1 MLAITEH
8 KSTSSRSRPSL
19 SGRQR
24 DILALLAEGKSNK
37 EIADELAIG
46 YGTVKQHLFVL
57 FRKLNVTNRAKAV
70 LVATQLMKGMSP
82 EDLAKDAKKS
92 KGRNVD
98 GAQYV
103 WRLVT
108 AVSVFVPDTSLSSPG
123 EIALRD
129 QYLSALKE
137 EAVNLVDALDGKFLS
152 LPYGGML
159 AWFGHPV
166 AHLDDAD
173 RAVFL
178 AQHLQNWSKDFYQKH
193 PDPSEQSLQK
203 FVGIGVASHPEVVA
217 DKAPELFG
225 ADAFRMA
232 AMLARYSSGVGRP
245 FADGLTQK
253 LAPLCVPWLAVKS
266 NNQDLLA
273 QKVRLGKVAAIGS
286 DELSLPEVAKRFGGL
301 PFLAPIFQTVNDGVA
316 QWLSVESWPPNS
328 ATLLIDVIGNLA
340 KSRGYQT
347 LRLRTPSQNRRD
359 RFLTSFSI
367 QSETGLDEEFRI
379 EDSAS
384 TSGGERLAAIL
395 AAHSQ
400 RQPLV
405 IQLYGLKALEAFKLV
420 LGDRGIDRLASRQIL
435 IVAANLQETGTPQTS
450 VRLLGPRP
458 VQMPFS
464 RVFTLAMPVIDAF
477 PEGIRV
483 DLRAMLDSLS
493 DPSRAFVMKYAQNSE
508 VEIEEVF
515 TVLAMPHHQSQ
526 ACLQELT
533 AIGLLNTKTGGGF
546 EFRDRSTLEAI
557 QRLSVSLAAG

>member
-1 MLAITEH
+1 MLVTAEH
-8 KSTSSRSRPSL
+8 KSASKPRTSL

-37 EIADELAIG
+37 EIADELSIG

-70 LVATQLMKGMSP
+70 LVAAQLMKGVSP
-82 EDLAKDAKKS
+82 EELTNSTKKS
-92 KGRNVD
+92 KGRNTE
-98 GAQYV
+98 GAHYV

-108 AVSVFVPDTSLSSPG
+108 SVSVFVPDTSLSSPG

-173 RAVFL
+173 RAVYL
-178 AQHLQNWSKDFYQKH
+178 AQHLQNWSKDFFENH
-193 PDPSEQSLQK
+193 PDSSEKSLQK
-203 FVGIGVASHPEVVA
+203 FIGIGVASHPEVVA
-217 DKAPELFG
+217 DRATELFG

-253 LAPLCVPWLAVKS
+253 LAPLCVPWLEVKS
-266 NNQDLLA
+266 NNQELVA
-273 QKVRLGKVAAIGS
+273 QKARLGKVAAIGGTQ
-286 DELSLPEVAKRFGGL
+286 LSLPEVAKRFGGL
-301 PFLAPIFQTVNDGVA
+301 PFLTPIFQTVDDGVA

-347 LRLRTPSQNRRD
+347 LRLRTPSQQRRD

-367 QSETGLDEEFRI
+367 QSEMGLDEDFRI

-405 IQLYGLKALEAFKLV
+405 IQLYGLKALDAFKLV
-420 LGDRGIDRLASRQIL
+420 LGDRGLDRLASRPIL
-435 IVAANLQETGTPQTS
+435 IVAANLRDSGSPQTT

-464 RVFTLAMPVIDAF
+464 RVFTLEMPVVDAI

-483 DLRAMLDSLS
+483 DLRAMLDSIS
-493 DPSRAFVMKYAQNSE
+493 ESSRAFVMEYAKHP
-508 VEIEEVF
+508 EIEIEGVF
-515 TVLAMPHHQSQ
+515 EVLAMPHHQSQ

-533 AIGLLNTKTGGGF
+533 AIGLLNTKAGGGF
-546 EFRDRSTLEAI
+546 EFRDASTLEAI
-557 QRLSVSLAAG
+557 QRLSVSLALG

>member
-1 MLAITEH
+1 MRVSTEL
-8 KSTSSRSRPSL
+8 KPVARSRPSL

-37 EIADELAIG
+37 EIADELSIG

-57 FRKLNVTNRAKAV
+57 FRKLSVTNRAKAV
-70 LVATQLMKGMSP
+70 LVATQLMKGASP
-82 EDLAKDAKKS
+82 EELGQETKKS
-92 KGRNVD
+92 KARNIN

-108 AVSVFVPDTSLSSPG
+108 AVSVFIPDASLSSPG
-123 EIALRD
+123 DIALRD
-129 QYLSALKE
+129 QYLSALKD
-137 EAVNLVDALDGKFLS
+137 EAINLVDALDGKFLS

-173 RAVFL
+173 RGVYL
-178 AQHLQNWSKDFYQKH
+178 AQQLQKWSKDFYLKQA
-193 PDPSEQSLQK
+193 DSSEQSLQK
-203 FVGIGVASHPEVVA
+203 LVGIGVASHPEVVA
-217 DKAPELFG
+217 DNAPELFG

-232 AMLARYSSGVGRP
+232 AMLARYSSGIQRP

-253 LAPLCVPWLAVKS
+253 LAPLCVPWLEVKS
-266 NNQDLLA
+266 NSQDLLA
-273 QKVRLGKVAAIGS
+273 HQARLGKVAAIGGN
-286 DELSLPEVAKRFGGL
+286 ELSLPEVAKRFDGL
-301 PFLAPIFQTVNDGVA
+301 PFLDPIFQTIDDGVA
-316 QWLSVESWPPNS
+316 QWLSIESWPPSS

-347 LRLRTPSQNRRD
+347 LHLRTPSQNRRD
-359 RFLTSFSI
+359 RLLTSFSL
-367 QSETGLDEEFRI
+367 QSESGLIEAFSI
-379 EDSAS
+379 EDSDS
-384 TSGGERLAAIL
+384 TSGGERLGAIL

-405 IQLYGLKALEAFKLV
+405 IQLYGLKALDAFKLV
-420 LGDRGIDRLASRQIL
+420 LGDRGIDRLASRPIL
-435 IVAANLQETGTPQTS
+435 IVAANLRETGSPQTT

-464 RVFTLAMPVIDAF
+464 RVFTLAMPAADAV

-493 DPSRAFVMKYAQNSE
+493 EPSRAFVMKYAQNSE

-515 TVLAMPHHQSQ
+515 TALAMPHHQSQ

-533 AIGLLNTKTGGGF
+533 GIGLMNAKAGGGF
-546 EFRDRSTLEAI
+546 EFRDGATLEAI
-557 QRLSVSLAAG
+557 QRLSVSLALG